1 MKVLVL
7 ATAALVVIPS
17 MGLAQDAPTRLLGRV
32 LGPDG
37 RSPVVGASVKLNN
50 ASAVT
55 DQRGQF
61 SISPAPSG
69 RHLVQFEMLGY
80 QPRADSVTLPDGETV
95 ELEVRLAQKAIEL
108 PPVTV
113 TVRSQWLGENGFYT
127 RKTEVPGRFIT
138 RTEIDKK
145 NPTGLTDLFHDV
157 SGAKVHRIGIGKTEI
172 RFNRTQLG
180 EMGSLPPKLR
190 RIPGCQP
197 LVYLDGRP
205 HYDRLEGG
213 FKLVDDFNI
222 VNPAIIEAIE
232 IYVGNTPIEF
242 RGEGCGAIVI
252 WTRRGR

>member
-1 MKVLVL
+1 MKSLL
-7 ATAALVVIPS
+7 FAAALTFIPAI
-17 MGLAQDAPTRLLGRV
+17 GATQENPTRLLGRV
-32 LGPDG
+32 LGLDG
-37 RSPVVGASVKLNN
+37 RAPVVGASVKLNN
-50 ASAVT
+50 ATAVT

-80 QPRADSVTLPDGETV
+80 QTRTDSVTLPDGETV
-95 ELEVRLAQKAIEL
+95 ELEVRLSQKAIEL
-108 PPVTV
+108 PPITV
-113 TVRSQWLGENGFYT
+113 TVRSQWLNENGFYT

-138 RTEIDKK
+138 STEIDKK
-145 NPTGLTDLFHDV
+145 NPTMLTDLFRDV
-157 SGAKVHRIGIGKTEI
+157 SGAKVHRQGIGKMQI
-172 RFNRTQLG
+172 RFTRSQLG
-180 EMGSLPPKLR
+180 GLDRPQR
-190 RIPGCQP
+190 RGLPGCEP

-213 FKLVDDFNI
+213 IKTVDDFNI
-222 VNPAIIEAIE
+222 INPAVIEAIE